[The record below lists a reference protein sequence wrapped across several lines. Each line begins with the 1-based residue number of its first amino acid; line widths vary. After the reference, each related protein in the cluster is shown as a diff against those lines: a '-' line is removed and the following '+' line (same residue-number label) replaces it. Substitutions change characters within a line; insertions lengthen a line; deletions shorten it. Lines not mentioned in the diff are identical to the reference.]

1 MTKQIDAATR
11 SYLNMIR
18 QQNKLRTSKCYECG
32 ADSVGI
38 NSDKH
43 KVLFVCKEHYTP
55 DSNVVHRVYPEGRK
69 VPEHMMNPN
78 IGGWNKN
85 K

>member
-32 ADSVGI
+32 SDSVGI
-38 NSDKH
+38 NADKH
-43 KVLFVCKEHYTP
+43 QVLFVCKEHYTP
-55 DSNVVHRVYPEGRK
+55 DSSVVHRVYPEGRK

-78 IGGWNKN
+78 IGGWK
-85 K
+85 KA